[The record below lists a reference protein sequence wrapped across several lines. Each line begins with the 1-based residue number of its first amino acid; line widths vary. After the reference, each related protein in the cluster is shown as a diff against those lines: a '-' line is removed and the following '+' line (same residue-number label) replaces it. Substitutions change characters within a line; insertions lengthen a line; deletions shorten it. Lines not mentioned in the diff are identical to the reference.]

1 MKTFPAKKNRGIAV
15 LVVLVA
21 ITVLTLL
28 AGAFAYSM
36 KVETRLAQNADNDE
50 QLLWL
55 GRAGV
60 ERARWVLALEGSQPF
75 SSLNQI
81 WAGGPGTGPETN
93 GALAGISLDN
103 FPVGEGTVSL
113 KFVELES
120 KININTADAPLLQ
133 QVLTAQ
139 GADAGDINTVSDS
152 ILDWISAGDATRPA
166 GAKSDY
172 YQGMNPPYY
181 AKDAPMDDISEL
193 LLVKGVSLA
202 MFKGGSVTN
211 DAGAAFQ
218 HHHLGFG
225 NAPGQAPD
233 YAFGLA
239 DVFTPFS
246 SGQVNINTADATV
259 LQLLPGID
267 TVSVQ
272 NILKYRAGPDG
283 GEASSTATPF
293 TSVGQ
298 IAAAGV
304 NPQAIP
310 QMSRY
315 LTTHGSTYEVHV
327 TARIGDYSREYIAV
341 LFRNGSDVAV
351 FSFYWK

>member
-1 MKTFPAKKNRGIAV
+1 MKIFPAKKNRGIAV

-36 KVETRLAQNADNDE
+36 KVETRLALNADHDE

-60 ERARWVLALEGSQPF
+60 ERARWILAQEPTAY
-75 SSLNQI
+75 SSLQQV
-81 WAGGPGTGPETN
+81 WAGGGGEGPETN
-93 GALAGISLDN
+93 GVLAGISLDN
-103 FPVGEGTVSL
+103 FPVGEGSVSL
-113 KFVELES
+113 KFIELES
-120 KININTADAPLLQ
+120 KININTAPAPLLK

-211 DAGAAFQ
+211 DQGAAFQ

-225 NAPGQAPD
+225 NAPGQTPD
-233 YAFGLA
+233 YAFGLQ

-246 SGQVNINTADATV
+246 TGRVNILTASDTV
-259 LQLLPGID
+259 LQLIPGMD
-267 TVSVQ
+267 TAAVQ
-272 NILKYRAGPDG
+272 AI
-283 GEASSTATPF
+283 ETARDSDPPIRN
-293 TSVGQ
+293 VGQ
-298 IAAAGV
+298 LLAAASIPAAAQAQIQNYVGV
-304 NPQAIP
+304 Q
-310 QMSRY
+310 
-315 LTTHGSTYEVHV
+315 GSTYEVHA
-327 TARIGDYSREYIAV
+327 TARIGDYSREYVAV
-341 LFRNGSDVAV
+341 LFRSGANVDV